1 MIHIQMIRGNTRD
14 PDRRKRHPSRAS
26 CEVAGRRFETEGP
39 APIYKLTT
47 LLWLHGHGGEDFE
60 VWDDV
65 SPFGKPG
72 GLAMRG
78 RVRNWALVSN
88 GRPVFTKDAKP
99 DPSFT
104 PHEQK
109 LVART
114 AGQVMELAEQDSSR
128 AYKAR
133 TYATRP
139 SDDPSIPSSKMAPP
153 RGLSARLY
161 PRPPNDLEANPLGQ
175 NAPWRGRRG

>member
-1 MIHIQMIRGNTRD
+1 MSPTGR
-14 PDRRKRHPSRAS
+14 PD
-26 CEVAGRRFETEGP
+26 
-39 APIYKLTT
+39 
-47 LLWLHGHGGEDFE
+47 
-60 VWDDV
+60 
-65 SPFGKPG
+65 
-72 GLAMRG
+72 GLAMAG
-78 RVRNWALVSN
+78 RVRNWAPISN

-114 AGQVMELAEQDSSR
+114 AGQVMELAEQGSSR

-139 SDDPSIPSSKMAPP
+139 SDDPE
-153 RGLSARLY
+153 Y
-161 PRPPNDLEANPLGQ
+161 PQQQDGASTGPLG
-175 NAPWRGRRG
+175 ALVEAAE